1 VRTVTTSP
9 AVGVEVRDLDLRDP
23 IRPPVAQE
31 LRQAF
36 SDHHLLVFR
45 DQQLTGPQQVAAVG
59 LFGPTL
65 NRGRYEDGWAF
76 VSNVRPDG
84 LVPEGGLA
92 FHFDLAFTDEPFWG
106 LSLYG
111 LEVPA
116 DGAPTWFANSAR
128 AAATL
133 TDDVRTRIR
142 GKKALNVF
150 DFNLPQDRRL
160 READIGPGMPRAEH
174 PVVAPHPRLG
184 VPVLLVCEQQ
194 TDRII
199 GVPPEESEE
208 LLAELFAALYSPDN
222 VYVHAWRTGDLLI
235 WDNLAVQHGRPAFAA
250 GCTRTLRR
258 VTIAVRSAEDLY
270 GSENR

>member
-1 VRTVTTSP
+1 MRTVATAP
-9 AVGVEVRDLDLRDP
+9 AVGVEVCDLDLRETIP
-23 IRPPVAQE
+23 PPVVEE

-36 SDHHLLVFR
+36 HDHHLLVFR
-45 DQQLTGPQQVAAVG
+45 DQDLSGPQQVEVVG

-65 NRGRYEDGWAF
+65 SRGRYEEGWAF

-111 LEVPA
+111 LEVPD
-116 DGAPTWFANSAR
+116 DGAPTWFASSAR
-128 AAATL
+128 AAAKL
-133 TDDVRTRIR
+133 RADVRARISDR
-142 GKKALNVF
+142 KALNVF
-150 DFNLPQDRRL
+150 DFNLPQDRRH

-174 PVVAPHPRLG
+174 PVIAQHPRLG

-199 GVPPEESEE
+199 DLSSEESEG
-208 LLAELFAALYSPDN
+208 LLAELFAALYSSDN
-222 VYVHAWRTGDLLI
+222 VYVHRWRTGDLLI
-235 WDNLAVQHGRPAFAA
+235 WDNLAVQHGRPAFAP
-250 GCTRTLRR
+250 GCSRTLRR
-258 VTIAVRSAEDLY
+258 VTIAVSSAEDLY

>member
-1 VRTVTTSP
+1 MRAVSTSP
-9 AVGVEVRDLDLRDP
+9 AVGVEVSDLDLRDP
-23 IRPPVAQE
+23 IPPPVVQE
-31 LRQAF
+31 LQQIFR
-36 SDHHLLVFR
+36 DHHLLVFR
-45 DQQLTGPQQVAAVG
+45 DQDLSGPQHVAVVG

-65 NRGRYEDGWAF
+65 SRGRYEEGWAF

-92 FHFDLAFTDEPFWG
+92 FHFDLAFTNEPFWG

-111 LEVPA
+111 LEVPD
-116 DGAPTWFANSAR
+116 DGAPTWFASSAR
-128 AAATL
+128 AAAKL
-133 TDDVRTRIR
+133 TEEVEIRIR
-142 GKKALNVF
+142 DRRALNVF
-150 DFNLPQDRRL
+150 DFNLPQDRRF

-174 PVVAPHPRLG
+174 PVVARHPRIG

-199 GVPPEESEE
+199 GLPSGESEE
-208 LLAELFAALYSPDN
+208 LLADLFATLYSPEN

-235 WDNLAVQHGRPAFAA
+235 WDNLAVQHGRPPFAA
-250 GCTRTLRR
+250 GCNRTLRR